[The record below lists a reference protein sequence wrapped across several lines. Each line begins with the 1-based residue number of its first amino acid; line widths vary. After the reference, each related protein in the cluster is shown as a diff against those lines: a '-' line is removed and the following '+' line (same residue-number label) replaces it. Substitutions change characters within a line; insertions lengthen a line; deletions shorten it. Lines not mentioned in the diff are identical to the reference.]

1 MSAPSEDLVIP
12 DQRGAVPAPG
22 PNLWDVVPG
31 WGIAADLT
39 PPELITR
46 RHLRV
51 VRRRVVV
58 GLVVLLVLCGLGYAA
73 AMLRSSDAQAALADE
88 QTRTSALQVESRQ
101 YADVTQVQGQIILS
115 QQQVARLMA
124 QDVDLGALL
133 GALRAQLPA
142 GMTVDQVSATVDV
155 VEPGAAGA
163 AGAAGATATGVTL
176 DSTGAT
182 IVGQVTIQ
190 GSATSLDELPTFLD
204 RLGAVAGLVAPL
216 PLTNGSGAAGVRYSL
231 QVAMT
236 DALLTHRYDQE
247 AK

>member
-12 DQRGAVPAPG
+12 DQRGSGRAPG

-58 GLVVLLVLCGLGYAA
+58 GLVVLLVLCGLGYVAA
-73 AMLRSSDAQAALADE
+73 TLRSSDAQAALVDE

-142 GMTVDQVSATVDV
+142 GMTIDQVSATVDV
-155 VEPGAAGA
+155 VKPGAAGA
-163 AGAAGATATGVTL
+163 AGAPATGVTL

-216 PLTNGSGAAGVRYSL
+216 PLTNGSSAAGVRYSL